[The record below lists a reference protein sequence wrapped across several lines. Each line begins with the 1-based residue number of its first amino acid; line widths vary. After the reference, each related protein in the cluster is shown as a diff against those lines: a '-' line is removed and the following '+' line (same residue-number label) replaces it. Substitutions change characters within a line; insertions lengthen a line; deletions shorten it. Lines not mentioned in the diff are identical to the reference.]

1 MPVLTNEVPEQSTQ
15 GGDVPN
21 RRRRRRTVLGVTL
34 VAALVAFCGLT
45 ARLFIFP
52 ASGMPSHVDAI
63 VMMNGP
69 DGGSR
74 FHTALDLAF
83 QDRAKYLLISRG
95 NSYYGQ
101 GDFCAPPVP
110 RVKVICFDPNP
121 PTTQGEA
128 EYAGRLARQYHW
140 HSIAVV
146 AITPQDSRAR
156 LRMQRCFTGQVYV
169 MTAPIPWH
177 MWPYQLAYEWA
188 ATVKALVFNRS
199 C

>member
-1 MPVLTNEVPEQSTQ
+1 V
-15 GGDVPN
+15 
-21 RRRRRRTVLGVTL
+21 
-34 VAALVAFCGLT
+34 LVAFCGLT

-52 ASGMPSHVDAI
+52 ASGMPAHVDAI

-74 FHTALDLAF
+74 LHTALDLAF
-83 QDRAKYLLISRG
+83 SGRAKAVVISRG

-101 GDFCAPPVP
+101 GDLCAPPVP

-140 HSIAVV
+140 HSIALV

-156 LRMQRCFTGQVYV
+156 LRMERCFTGHVYV

>member
-1 MPVLTNEVPEQSTQ
+1 MLA
-15 GGDVPN
+15 
-21 RRRRRRTVLGVTL
+21 VTL
-34 VAALVAFCGLT
+34 AGVLVAFCGLT

-52 ASGMPSHVDAI
+52 AAGMPAHVDAI

-74 FHTALDLAF
+74 FHTALNLAF
-83 QDRAKYLLISRG
+83 QDRAKYLVISRG

-110 RVKVICFDPNP
+110 KVKVICFDPNP

-140 HSIAVV
+140 HSIALV

-156 LRMQRCFTGQVYV
+156 LRMDALLLR
-169 MTAPIPWH
+169 
-177 MWPYQLAYEWA
+177 A
-188 ATVKALVFNRS
+188 ACT
-199 C
+199 

>member
-1 MPVLTNEVPEQSTQ
+1 M
-15 GGDVPN
+15 GDVPK
-21 RRRRRRTVLGVTL
+21 RRRRRRTVLVVTL
-34 VAALVAFCGLT
+34 AGVLVAFCGLT

-52 ASGMPSHVDAI
+52 AVGMPAHVDAI

-74 FHTALDLAF
+74 FRTAVNLAF
-83 QDRAKYLLISRG
+83 QDRAKYLVISRG

-110 RVKVICFDPNP
+110 KVKVICFDPSP

-140 HSIAVV
+140 HSIALV

-156 LRMQRCFTGQVYV
+156 LRMKRCFSGQVYV

-177 MWPYQLAYEWA
+177 MWPYQLAYEWG

>member
-1 MPVLTNEVPEQSTQ
+1 MP
-15 GGDVPN
+15 
-21 RRRRRRTVLGVTL
+21 
-34 VAALVAFCGLT
+34 A
-45 ARLFIFP
+45 
-52 ASGMPSHVDAI
+52 HVDAI

-74 FHTALDLAF
+74 FRTAVDLAF
-83 QDRAKYLLISRG
+83 QDRAKYLVISRG
-95 NSYYGQ
+95 NSYFGQ
-101 GDFCAPPVP
+101 GSFCAPPVP
-110 RVKVICFDPNP
+110 KVKVICFDPNP

-128 EYAGRLARQYHW
+128 EYAGRLAKQYHW
-140 HSIAVV
+140 QSIALV

-156 LRMQRCFTGQVYV
+156 LRMQRCFTGHVYV

-177 MWPYQLAYEWA
+177 MWPYQLAYEWG